1 LVQSRNTFETSLDAG
16 CLVGLSYL
24 KDTTNNAK
32 RLSTKRRIK
41 LKKD

>member
-1 LVQSRNTFETSLDAG
+1 LVQSRNTFETSLNAG
-16 CLVGLSYL
+16 CLVGLFYL

-41 LKKD
+41 LTKD